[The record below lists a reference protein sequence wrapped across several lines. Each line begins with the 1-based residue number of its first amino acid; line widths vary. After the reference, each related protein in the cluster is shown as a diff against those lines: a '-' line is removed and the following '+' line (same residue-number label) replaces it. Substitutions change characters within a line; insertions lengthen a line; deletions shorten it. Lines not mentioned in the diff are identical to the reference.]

1 MICNQKMFIS
11 TIRSWRLRSM
21 MQSLER
27 MCTRKKD
34 VEGLSRGFEGY

>member
-1 MICNQKMFIS
+1 
-11 TIRSWRLRSM
+11 M

-34 VEGLSRGFEGY
+34 VEGLGCGFVDIVSLTAHET